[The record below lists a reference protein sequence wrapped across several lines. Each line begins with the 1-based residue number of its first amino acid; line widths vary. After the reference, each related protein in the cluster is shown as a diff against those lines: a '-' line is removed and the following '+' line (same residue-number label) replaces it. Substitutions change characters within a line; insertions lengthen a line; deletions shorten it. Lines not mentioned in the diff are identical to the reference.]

1 MKKIISPIILL
12 MSLLG
17 GGQAYAHV
25 DYTVLP
31 QDTPFLTDV
40 GDAFSWHEGTQPGLA
55 NSHDFRWFSFDL
67 TEASKVNISVAATG
81 AGSFTGNGG
90 VPIFSEGA
98 LDVGFTLYSGVVP
111 PESTELDTLTGT
123 SFGGFG
129 GFGDQGVATTPDQ
142 TTAAS
147 AFVGAG
153 PGDVTL
159 GNADGDWA
167 TIQYITHVNAGGV
180 GVTEL
185 LNNWL
190 LQAGTYTLL
199 IGGASE
205 VEYAADGFTIANALP
220 YGITANLSVQ
230 PVPVPGAVW
239 LFGSA
244 MAGLIGFG
252 RRKSIAA

>member
-1 MKKIISPIILL
+1 MNKILSSVMVS

-31 QDTPFLTDV
+31 QNTPFLTDV
-40 GDAFSWHEGTQPGLA
+40 ENAFAWHEGTQPGLA
-55 NSHDFRWFSFDL
+55 NSHDFRWFTFDL
-67 TEASKVNISVAATG
+67 TEAAKVNISVAATG
-81 AGSFTGNGG
+81 AGSFNGNGG
-90 VPIFSEGA
+90 IPVFSAGA
-98 LDVGFTLYSGVVP
+98 LDIGFTLYSGVVP
-111 PESTELDTLTGT
+111 NESTELDTLTGT
-123 SFGGFG
+123 GFTG
-129 GFGDQGVATTPDQ
+129 FDGFGDQGITTTPAQ
-142 TTAAS
+142 TTAANV
-147 AFVGAG
+147 FVGAN

-159 GNADGDWA
+159 GNDAGEWA
-167 TIQYITHVNAGGV
+167 TIRYITHVNAGGV

-205 VEYAADGFTIANALP
+205 VLYAEDGVTILNALP

-230 PVPVPGAVW
+230 PVPVPGAIW